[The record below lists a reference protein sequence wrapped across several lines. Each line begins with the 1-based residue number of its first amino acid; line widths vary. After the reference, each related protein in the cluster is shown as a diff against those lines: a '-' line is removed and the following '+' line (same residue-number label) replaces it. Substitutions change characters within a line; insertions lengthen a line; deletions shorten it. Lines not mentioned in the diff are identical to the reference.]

1 MAITEIASGLKFPEG
16 PVVMDDGSVIVV
28 EIQSGNI
35 TRVLPN
41 GKKKVIASPGGG
53 PNGAAIGPDGA
64 LYVCNNGGFEWY
76 KAGKL
81 TIPGHKAASYTG
93 GRIERID
100 LSTGKVEVLYTHSG
114 GQALRGP
121 NDLVFDKQGGFWF
134 SDHAKSTHDHR
145 EWGSLHYAKI
155 DGSHISTQ
163 IHQIMAPNG
172 VGLSPDEKT
181 IYYAETLSGRLYA
194 APIKKPGELA
204 KGQGVLPGGVYVGQ
218 TPGYAFYDSLAVQ
231 ANGDVCVA
239 TIFQA
244 GISTISPKGKVKLT
258 SLAQFGDLLVTNIA
272 FGGKNMKTA
281 YITLS
286 GSGKLISMPWA
297 NAGLRLNFNA

>member
-1 MAITEIASGLKFPEG
+1 MAITEICSGLKFPEG
-16 PVVMDDGSVIVV
+16 PVVMEDGSVIVV
-28 EIQSGNI
+28 EIQSGNV

-41 GKKKVIASPGGG
+41 GKKKVLASPGGG

-64 LYVCNNGGFEWY
+64 LYVCNNGGFEWH

-81 TIPGHKAASYTG
+81 TIPGHKPASYDG

-100 LSTGKVEVLYTHSG
+100 LSTGKVERLYTHCDG
-114 GQALRGP
+114 KALRGP
-121 NDLVFDKQGGFWF
+121 NDLVFDRQGGFWF
-134 SDHAKSTHDHR
+134 TDHAKSTHDHR
-145 EWGSLHYAKI
+145 EWGALYYAKI
-155 DGSHISTQ
+155 DGNHISTQ

-181 IYYAETLSGRLYA
+181 VYYAETLSGRLYA
-194 APIKKPGELA
+194 APVKKPGELA
-204 KGQGVLPGGVYVGQ
+204 KGQGVLPGGAYVGQ

-272 FGGKNMKTA
+272 FGGKGMKTA

-297 NAGLRLNFNA
+297 HAGLKLNFNA

>member
-64 LYVCNNGGFEWY
+64 LYVCNNGGFEWH

-81 TIPGHKAASYTG
+81 TIPGHKPASYDG

-100 LSTGKVEVLYTHSG
+100 LSTGKVERLYTHVD
-114 GQALRGP
+114 GQPLRGP

-134 SDHAKSTHDHR
+134 TDHAKSTHDHR
-145 EWGSLHYAKI
+145 EWGALYYAKI

-181 IYYAETLSGRLYA
+181 VYYAETLSGRLYA

-272 FGGKNMKTA
+272 FGGKNLKTA

-286 GSGKLISMPWA
+286 GSGKLVSMPWA